1 MTLYHLEEILDNGKP
16 TLECIHDFMKNQEF
30 CNYRFKY
37 YCKNGKCLGQDF
49 DFISE
54 WIDLV
59 DNVDEFNAVEK
70 NRIPLFLGSEPELLP
85 AVLSEEGIRLKS
97 PIIAILIKTLV
108 SNKVLGLGF
117 YSIKPRRSNEWAYM
131 KRRELVFFN
140 NPDYDEFRIIKP
152 PKKVSIDHFKS
163 EITIGLE
170 EGYTQKLIDKSEVIG
185 FLQKFQDNLIEKEIY
200 LSAKVTAC
208 DIVLSGQIEPHLSI
222 SFLNHPKYPLKL
234 EKVKNIL
241 EQLVME
247 LMKRFKQNR
256 IVLIHS
262 DETVMF
268 ESSDQ
273 IDNRIKIKK
282 K

>member
-1 MTLYHLEEILDNGKP
+1 MTLYHLEEILNNGKP
-16 TLECIHDFMKNQEF
+16 TLEWIHDFMKNQEF

-97 PIIAILIKTLV
+97 PVIAILKNMIIV

-117 YSIKPRRSNEWAYM
+117 YSIKPRRSNERAYM
-131 KRRELVFFN
+131 KRRELIFFN
-140 NPDYDEFRIIKP
+140 NPDYDEFKIIEP
-152 PKKVSIDHFKS
+152 PKKTSINHFKS

-170 EGYTQKLIDKSEVIG
+170 EGYTQKPIDKSEVIR

-200 LSAKVTAC
+200 LSAKVTDC
-208 DIVLSGQIEPHLSI
+208 DIVMSGQVESHLSI
-222 SFLNHPKYPLKL
+222 SFINHPKFPMKIDKLKD
-234 EKVKNIL
+234 IL
-241 EQLVME
+241 EHLAMD

-256 IVLIHS
+256 IIVIHS
-262 DETVMF
+262 DETIMF
-268 ESSDQ
+268 EKSDQ
-273 IDNRIKIKK
+273 IDDSINTK
-282 K
+282 